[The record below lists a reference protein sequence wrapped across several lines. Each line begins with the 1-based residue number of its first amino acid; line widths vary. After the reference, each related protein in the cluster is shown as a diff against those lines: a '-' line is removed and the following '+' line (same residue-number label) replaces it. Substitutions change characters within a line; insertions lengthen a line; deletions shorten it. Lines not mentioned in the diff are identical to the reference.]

1 MFLGYGVRPFCYR
14 EITMSF
20 KRADRV
26 SVLIQK
32 ALFEIF
38 SRGLNDPRIGYIS
51 ITSVNVTDDLR
62 LARINYVSLGGQG
75 NIDELKLGIESAKGF
90 ISRELAKRVKLK
102 YTPKL
107 EFFYDE
113 LISEA
118 YEVID
123 KIDAHIEERNKRQ
136 QSETTQSIED
146 DQQKKTNQVLE
157 QNQDIEM
164 TTMMMDDFSETHSKE
179 PTIGQNPTSDT

>member
-1 MFLGYGVRPFCYR
+1 
-14 EITMSF
+14 MSF

-38 SRGLNDPRIGYIS
+38 SRGLNDPRICNIS

-62 LARINYVSLGGQG
+62 LARINYVALGGKG
-75 NIDELKLGIESAKGF
+75 NVEELKAGMESAKGF
-90 ISRELAKRVKLK
+90 ISREMAKKVKLK

-113 LISEA
+113 MLLET
-118 YEVID
+118 YEIID
-123 KIDAHIEERNKRQ
+123 KIDE
-136 QSETTQSIED
+136 SIEQRQLHESLHD
-146 DQQKKTNQVLE
+146 HD
-157 QNQDIEM
+157 
-164 TTMMMDDFSETHSKE
+164 SEE
-179 PTIGQNPTSDT
+179 DTSEE